1 MLEEQGQL
9 ENFCARLSAAQTELV
24 TEDEALLA
32 ATSNINGMIYALKDI
47 AELEWNLQMVKDD
60 ANRRKGKVVE
70 L

>member
-32 ATSNINGMIYALKDI
+32 ATSNMKR
-47 AELEWNLQMVKDD
+47 DD
-60 ANRRKGKVVE
+60 LCFEGYRGA
-70 L
+70 